1 MEVDTSAWPVV
12 DLVVNDAQSAVVAPF
27 VGLRDRPLRERGGAD
42 WPHGRF
48 LVEGDVVVARALAA
62 GHRLLSLLIEQG
74 RRRPLP
80 DGVAA
85 ARAAGAQ
92 VIGAGPGL
100 VLAITGSATP
110 SGCLGR
116 LARPAPADPAD
127 VVVDRRSVVVTEG
140 VANPV
145 NLGLIARSAVAMGA
159 EALLLDPS
167 SADPLYRRSSR
178 VSMGEVFAVP
188 HARVEQLPGGLEPL
202 TAAGFEVWALT
213 PERDAVDIA
222 HLQVGPDAPVA
233 LLVGSEG
240 PGLSAASL
248 AAAHRRVRI
257 PVSGGVDSLN
267 VGAAAAVAA
276 YALGRARTPAPEA
289 GTRGADRREG

>member
-1 MEVDTSAWPVV
+1 M
-12 DLVVNDAQSAVVAPF
+12 
-27 VGLRDRPLRERGGAD
+27 
-42 WPHGRF
+42 
-48 LVEGDVVVARALAA
+48 
-62 GHRLLSLLIEQG
+62 
-74 RRRPLP
+74 
-80 DGVAA
+80 
-85 ARAAGAQ
+85 
-92 VIGAGPGL
+92 IGAGPGL
-100 VLAITGSATP
+100 VLAITGSATH
-110 SGCLGR
+110 SGCLG
-116 LARPAPADPAD
+116 LFARPAPADPAN
-127 VVVDRRSVVVTEG
+127 VVVGRRSVVVTEG

-188 HARVEQLPGGLEPL
+188 HARVEQLPGGLDPL

-276 YALGRARTPAPEA
+276 YALGRARTHAPEA
-289 GTRGADRREG
+289 ETGGTGRREG